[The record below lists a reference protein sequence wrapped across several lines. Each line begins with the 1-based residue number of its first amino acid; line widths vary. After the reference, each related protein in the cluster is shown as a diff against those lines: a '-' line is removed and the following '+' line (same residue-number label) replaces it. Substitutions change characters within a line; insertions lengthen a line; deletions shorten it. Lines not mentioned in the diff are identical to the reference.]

1 MSDIKTWI
9 ERCDEHPDHQSG
21 MISDGMIR
29 ARMCE
34 EIEDLRAENERL
46 RNEDTKTR
54 HALKGWV
61 FVCPDGGDEPT
72 HERVAAVVA
81 EVDRLRAE
89 IKRLHNDAMRYRWLR
104 KQKALHLVS
113 DGAVWIRENGKNFRA
128 SHALS
133 ANNTRY
139 GACETLDETIDEAM
153 RGEIA
158 SKDAD
163 IERLRKALEAKP

>member
-1 MSDIKTWI
+1 MSDLIALARRHKHIAPTHY
-9 ERCDEHPDHQSG
+9 EGCEADHIG
-21 MISDGMIR
+21 CLVNKLADD
-29 ARMCE
+29 
-34 EIEDLRAENERL
+34 IEDLRAENERL

-104 KQKALHLVS
+104 KQKALRLVS
-113 DGAVWIRENGKNFRA
+113 DGAIWKRENGKNFRA

-133 ANNTRY
+133 ANDTRY
-139 GACETLDETIDEAM
+139 GVYETLDETIDDAM
-153 RGEIA
+153 RGELD
-158 SKDAD
+158 K
-163 IERLRKALEAKP
+163 EEGKP